1 VRIGAPAK
9 RSSVKMRG
17 ARRTKIRLEGL
28 TKTYQ
33 TEQGDRIEVLR
44 GVEGEIYDQEFVSLI
59 GPSGCGKT
67 TLLNLVAGLISPTD
81 GRVLVDGHPVISPG
95 RDRGVVFQ
103 QDAILPWRTVIR
115 NVEYGLEL
123 GGVDRVK
130 RREVALGVLRV
141 VGLESFADFY
151 PKELSGGMK
160 KRVALAA
167 VFANNPEVLLMDEPF
182 GSLDY
187 PTKLGLQRE
196 LLAIWD
202 REQKTTVFVT
212 HDLEEALFLS
222 DRVVALARGVIESV
236 VEVPFPR
243 PRTDDLRVSPEF
255 QEMKKVLWK
264 YLG

>member
-1 VRIGAPAK
+1 MVGE
-9 RSSVKMRG
+9 
-17 ARRTKIRLEGL
+17 RRTKIRLEGL
-28 TKTYQ
+28 TKAYQ
-33 TEQGDRIEVLR
+33 TEQGDTLEVLR
-44 GVEGEIYDQEFVSLI
+44 GIEGEIYEREFVSLI

-67 TLLNLVAGLISPTD
+67 TLLNLIAGLISPTD
-81 GRVLVDGHPVISPG
+81 GRVLVDGKPVTSPG

-123 GGVDRVK
+123 GGVDRAR
-130 RREVALGVLRV
+130 RREVALGFLRV
-141 VGLESFADFY
+141 VGLEEFADFY

-222 DRVVALARGVIESV
+222 DRVVALARRIIESV
-236 VEVPFPR
+236 VEVPFQR

>member
-1 VRIGAPAK
+1 MVASSRRI
-9 RSSVKMRG
+9 
-17 ARRTKIRLEGL
+17 KIRLEGVR
-28 TKTYQ
+28 KTYA
-33 TEQGDRIEVLR
+33 TEQGPPVEVLR
-44 GVEGEIYDQEFVSLI
+44 GVDADIYDQEFVSLI

-67 TLLNLVAGLISPTD
+67 TLLNLIAGLIPHSG
-81 GRVLVDGHPVISPG
+81 GRILVGDQPITGPG

-123 GGVDRVK
+123 RGEEPAK
-130 RREVALGVLRV
+130 RREVALSFLRMV
-141 VGLESFADFY
+141 NLEKFADFY

-187 PTKLGLQRE
+187 PTKLSLQRE
-196 LLAIWD
+196 LMNTWE
-202 REQKTTVFVT
+202 REKKTTIFVT
-212 HDLEEALFLS
+212 HDLEEALVLS
-222 DRVVALARGVIESV
+222 DRVIALSQGV
-236 VEVPFPR
+236 VESIFEIPFPR
-243 PRTDDLRVSPEF
+243 PRNDDLRVSADF

-264 YLG
+264 YLD